1 MAALVATFLPL
12 RVRGADLRELLLFP
26 RFVDAREAAE
36 RRQEFMELMAHDKKA
51 DSGSIKYVLL
61 NGLGGAS
68 TSPAD
73 EALVRQTL
81 QEMGAGD

>member
-1 MAALVATFLPL
+1 
-12 RVRGADLRELLLFP
+12 
-26 RFVDAREAAE
+26 
-36 RRQEFMELMAHDKKA
+36 
-51 DSGSIKYVLL
+51 L